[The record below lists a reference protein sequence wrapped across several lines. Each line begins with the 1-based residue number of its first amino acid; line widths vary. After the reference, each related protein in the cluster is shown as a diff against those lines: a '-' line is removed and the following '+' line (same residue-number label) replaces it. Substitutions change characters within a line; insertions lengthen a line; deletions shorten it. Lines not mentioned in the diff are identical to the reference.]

1 MKHTTK
7 TPYNLLLLALTLT
20 VTTSLVAC
28 DTGDDAEDNANAVD
42 IAGTYTDDYDQTHVV
57 GDTTWTISSMDY
69 SSSFEYVTINNE
81 DNYIIAQNSVDNDY
95 SGGLFSRLDWVFDAE
110 GALHTCACA
119 YDAQTPEIAL
129 ACESDREDLAAGC
142 GGFSWSLLTPQ

>member
-7 TPYNLLLLALTLT
+7 TPYKPLLLALTLT

-28 DTGDDAEDNANAVD
+28 DTGDDAEDNADAVD
-42 IAGTYTDDYDQTHVV
+42 IAGTYADEYDQTHVV
-57 GDTTWTISSMDY
+57 GDTEWTISAMDY
-69 SSSFEYVTINNE
+69 SSSFAYVTVNNE
-81 DNYIIAQNSVDNDY
+81 ERYIIAQNSVENDF
-95 SGGLFSRLDWVFDAE
+95 SGGLFSRLDWFFDAE
-110 GALHTCACA
+110 GSLRFCTCA

-129 ACESDREDLAAGC
+129 ACESDAQDLSAGC